1 VIRRQIVKRDV
12 FCPDETQLLEI
23 GVSKAPPTPLVRPDS
38 VRKHPREA
46 LLGVDLGNTLA
57 LGIDHPLL
65 ASLAIGCGKSK
76 CGLHAPTEF
85 VVAQPGRSGI
95 ANGRE
100 NCPTE
105 QGSE

>member
-1 VIRRQIVKRDV
+1 
-12 FCPDETQLLEI
+12 EI

-65 ASLAIGCGKSK
+65 ASLAIGRAKSK
-76 CGLHAPTEF
+76 SCLHAPAEF
-85 VVAQPGRSGI
+85 VVAQPSRAGL
-95 ANGRE
+95 ANGCE
-100 NCPTE
+100 TCSTQ
-105 QGSE
+105 QGDKEKIGEMARLQ